1 MTTPNVTSTKR
12 TRRLAPLAA
21 LGLAAAAL
29 LSACSSSSTPATT
42 TTTAAGGTLNS
53 NNAAF
58 LAADLKA
65 PAGTLNASGSTFV
78 QPFFTSAFYAYTGK
92 NQGLQVNYQ
101 GVGSGAG
108 ITAFEAGTVAFAAS
122 DVPMGTADLAK
133 VPAAS
138 GPVVQVPDILG
149 GVAVAYNLPG
159 VSTRIKLDGPTLAG
173 IFAGTITTWNASQIT
188 ALNPGVTLPSNAI
201 VPEVRAD
208 SSGTT
213 YIFTDYLKSANPT
226 AWTLGTSKTI
236 AWPAAAVQTPKN
248 SGVAASIQSTPYSIG
263 YIELSYAIKNKFS
276 YAAVKN
282 SSGSFV
288 VPSLSTVAADA
299 DQKTG
304 VSSTDFSFVNQAGAT
319 SYPISGYSWAIL
331 LQKQTSDTTGA
342 QVVKV
347 LDWTTHTGGGQDLAA
362 GLGYVA
368 LPPAVQNQVRTQ
380 LLTVTGTTNQAL
392 LTK

>member
-1 MTTPNVTSTKR
+1 MTSIDQTRSTR
-12 TRRLAPLAA
+12 ARRAAPLAA

-29 LSACSSSSTPATT
+29 LSACSSSSSTPTT
-42 TTTAAGGTLNS
+42 TTTPPGGTLS
-53 NNAAF
+53 ASNAAF

-108 ITAFEAGTVAFAAS
+108 ITAFESGTVAFAAS
-122 DVPMGTADLAK
+122 DVPMAASDLAK
-133 VPAAS
+133 VPASS
-138 GPVVQVPDILG
+138 GPVIQVPDILG
-149 GVAVAYNLPG
+149 GVAVAYNVPG
-159 VSTRIKLDGPTLAG
+159 VSARLKLDGPTLAG
-173 IFAGTITTWNASQIT
+173 IFDGTITTWNASQIT
-188 ALNPGVTLPSNAI
+188 ALNPGVTLPSHAI

-236 AWPAAAVQTPKN
+236 AWPASAVQTPKN

-263 YIELSYAIKNKFS
+263 YIELSYAIKNKFA

-282 SSGSFV
+282 AAGAYV
-288 VPSLSTVAADA
+288 VPSLNTVAADA

-304 VSSTDFSFVNQAGAT
+304 VSSTDFSIVNQPGAT

-362 GLGYVA
+362 GLDYVA

-380 LLTVTGTTNQAL
+380 LLTVTGTTGQTL
-392 LTK
+392 LSK

>member
-282 SSGSFV
+282 SSGAFV

-299 DQKTG
+299 APKTG
-304 VSSTDFSFVNQAGAT
+304 VSSTDFSIVNQAGAT

>member
-1 MTTPNVTSTKR
+1 M
-12 TRRLAPLAA
+12 
-21 LGLAAAAL
+21 
-29 LSACSSSSTPATT
+29 
-42 TTTAAGGTLNS
+42 
-53 NNAAF
+53 
-58 LAADLKA
+58 
-65 PAGTLNASGSTFV
+65 
-78 QPFFTSAFYAYTGK
+78 
-92 NQGLQVNYQ
+92 NYQ

-282 SSGSFV
+282 SSGAFV

-304 VSSTDFSFVNQAGAT
+304 VSSTDFSIVNQAGAT